1 MKKNAFTMAEVILVM
16 VILGIIATIMITT
29 LKPQSSKDQGLAIQ
43 AKKVVSELDGAAS
56 RILMNDTKLGNFTE
70 LVDPTDKTK
79 DFSTSTT
86 GNGAKLGQLFKKYLT
101 ATRTQCKDATCPCFG
116 QGEENGG
123 GNSEFFLKDGTRV
136 AIKTGLVDVDSI
148 FPGESDSVSGTA
160 SNGFIFIDI
169 NGAEEPNALSKDQF
183 YIPLGTE
190 GINYELATTAATAET
205 TNETTGG

>member
-29 LKPQSSKDQGLAIQ
+29 LKPQSYKDQGLAIQ

-70 LVDPTDKTK
+70 LVDPANKALDFKTNA
-79 DFSTSTT
+79 T

-101 ATRTQCKDATCPCFG
+101 ATRTECKSKAQCPCFG
-116 QGEENGG
+116 EGDDSTS
-123 GNSEFFLKDGTRV
+123 GNAEFFLKDGTCV
-136 AIKTGLVDVDSI
+136 AIKTGSLSVNSI

-160 SNGFIFIDI
+160 TNGRIFIDI

-190 GINYELATTAATAET
+190 GINYELATTAET
-205 TNETTGG
+205 TTTSAE